1 MPPKHSAA
9 LRFLER
15 RGGGNGTEN
24 IKQGGIG
31 RDLQIEIEKAVH
43 QDPDAAEQGRN
54 GQSAAG
60 GSRSS
65 S

>member
-15 RGGGNGTEN
+15 SGGGNCTEN

-31 RDLQIEIEKAVH
+31 RDLQIEIEKAVD
-43 QDPDAAEQGRN
+43 QYPDAAQQGRN
-54 GQSAAG
+54 G
-60 GSRSS
+60 
-65 S
+65 